1 MAEYNK
7 KSTEESPD
15 TQTFAPSKIDC
26 IVKAALCLLVGIIPL
41 LNTLGTAKDG
51 RSRIFFVGVG
61 ILLLYI
67 FVRFLIRMINRLT
80 ISKNGICFEGRTGL
94 FLLHKRIELSHD
106 NYDYCRTRRIYYDR
120 YGRSYLLFLDFF
132 DTNGSKIKTIRID
145 YFDFYDNIVKTLD
158 ELGKLDKDKCITP
171 GVYEVKTSTV
181 ILSTITAIVVVIA
194 AILIRTLFS

>member
-7 KSTEESPD
+7 QSTEESLD

-26 IVKAALCLLVGIIPL
+26 IVKAAFCLLVGIIPL
-41 LNTLGTAKDG
+41 LNKLGTVRDE
-51 RSRIFFVGVG
+51 RVRIFFVGVG

-94 FLLHKRIELSHD
+94 FLLHKRIELSHND
-106 NYDYCRTRRIYYDR
+106 YDYCRTRKIHIEKGGIDF
-120 YGRSYLLFLDFF
+120 LLLDFF
-132 DTNGSKIKTIRID
+132 DTNGTKIKTLRID
-145 YFDFYDNIVKTLD
+145 YFDHLSIVHSLEK
-158 ELGKLDKDKCITP
+158 LGKLDKDKCITP
-171 GVYEVKTSTV
+171 GVYGVKTSTV

-194 AILIRTLFS
+194 AILILAHFFHK